1 MQLNFQSSNTMMVNI
16 DGAWHEVPDAVANRM
31 QEYYDTMK
39 AAVVK
44 LDALEPAV
52 KHLRRMQISY
62 FKARPMSPEKAALL
76 IRAKEAETEVDNILA
91 GNTQKE
97 QVRQSELFR

>member
-1 MQLNFQSSNTMMVNI
+1 MVNI
-16 DGAWHEVPDAVANRM
+16 DGVWHDIPDAVANRM

-52 KHLRRMQISY
+52 KHLRRMQILY
-62 FKARPMSPEKAALL
+62 FKARFGSPEKASLL
-76 IRAKEAETEVDNILA
+76 IRSKEAEAEVDNILA

-97 QVRQSELFR
+97 QARQTELFR